1 MKPHAI
7 SDEQLI
13 AFAADEL
20 GGDAVVALEAHIAS
34 CTRCTKMVARFKRVR
49 TILRDDDTHTP
60 PGHVLAKAYSIFPRP
75 KPKPTG
81 LLFFLTSHPFQSFA
95 SAAFAML
102 ILVCGIMYGIGQMD
116 LPAEDTLYPVKSVVQ
131 GVESAVSDT
140 WRSLG
145 GSLAPALPTPK
156 ITPTRTITPTP
167 IPTSVSATATLVVP
181 LNAPFILTP
190 PPPAQDPNSAPSQ
203 RTPANPAP
211 VATPPSSGPDPNPA
225 SQRTP
230 ANPAPVATPP
240 SSGPDPNPA
249 SQRTPANPTS
259 TSGSPGRGQPI
270 PTQGVIERAKPTNT
284 PHKADL
290 MPNITP
296 TLRDATPSN
305 QKDDQNNS
313 DNASENQN
321 ADPAQGAKSPNEKC
335 DKK

>member
-102 ILVCGIMYGIGQMD
+102 ILACGIMYGIGQMD

-167 IPTSVSATATLVVP
+167 IPTRVSATATLVVP

-190 PPPAQDPNSAPSQ
+190 LPPAQDPNSAP
-203 RTPANPAP
+203 
-211 VATPPSSGPDPNPA
+211 

-259 TSGSPGRGQPI
+259 TSGSPGRGQLI

-284 PHKADL
+284 PHKVDL

-305 QKDDQNNS
+305 QKDNQNNS
-313 DNASENQN
+313 DNDSENHN
-321 ADPAQGAKSPNEKC
+321 ADPAKGDKSPNEKS